1 MQPVANILA
10 DGVIMTDSE
19 GNISLVNNA
28 AEKLFNIKNATE
40 KPLIEVV
47 RDHEMDEVVQV
58 CLKTGPE

>member
-1 MQPVANILA
+1 MQPVA
-10 DGVIMTDSE
+10 
-19 GNISLVNNA
+19 NISLVNNA